1 MALQAAAH
9 ASIAALVRESPHD
22 GARRDPRGPFG
33 SQCLRAPVSRATGC
47 RPFRRRAR
55 GRVAHLAIERSE
67 PCSTAA
73 QRRRC
78 DLPPA
83 PCGVHR
89 HRRQDDG
96 EEDRGNSGR
105 GRGLDASR
113 TRTPLRASN
122 PAPHC
127 STPFATVVGTRPRSR
142 RTRSTRGDDTTRA
155 APWTTTVPIRQ
166 PPLSPT
172 AIVPRAAFR
181 GPPRRPS

>member
-22 GARRDPRGPFG
+22 GARRSPRGSFG
-33 SQCLRAPVSRATGC
+33 SLCLRAPVSRATGC
-47 RPFRRRAR
+47 RPFRRPAR
-55 GRVAHLAIERSE
+55 GRVAHLAIERPGPFDSR
-67 PCSTAA
+67 PSSPLRPA
-73 QRRRC
+73 
-78 DLPPA
+78 LPPPAAYTVTGDRMMGRRTGKQRPGKRFRRFPNTHA
-83 PCGVHR
+83 P
-89 HRRQDDG
+89 G
-96 EEDRGNSGR
+96 E
-105 GRGLDASR
+105 
-113 TRTPLRASN
+113 
-122 PAPHC
+122 PAIRLHTARPP
-127 STPFATVVGTRPRSR
+127 SPPSGTRPRSR